1 MKKIILILFLHLISF
16 FNSEAQWIQQNSG
29 TNQNLYDIE
38 FINEKT
44 GWAVG
49 DAGVVIK
56 TTDGGTNWINI
67 PNPSVNYGGLM
78 WAIQPIDSEYV
89 YATAGYDFI
98 MKSTN
103 GGANWNVLSG
113 VNGSIS
119 GYNGLYFLNRDTG
132 WFLGSGNYK
141 VLRTYDGGVTL
152 DTFYVPW
159 FTNFDIYFK
168 DINTGVFCG
177 TGRVFKSTDGGENW
191 FDTHVTNPGSF
202 PMFRKLAVANNRDVW
217 VSGLDAIIYRSTD
230 FCEKWQAIDTLNS
243 GIGIVALDFRNKNIG
258 YIGGG
263 SNKIFKTID
272 GGYSWSVQ
280 ISSPN
285 NSAFVGSIKFVNDSI
300 GWYCGGIGNVYK
312 TLNGGSPT
320 SIISTFNSDISI
332 DYLLYQNFPNPYNQA
347 SIIGY
352 KINKY
357 SFVEIEIYDL
367 LGKKIN
373 TPVKTFQIP
382 GHYEFRF
389 SNEEISSGILFY
401 LLKID
406 GIIKDKKMMVVLK

>member
-1 MKKIILILFLHLISF
+1 MKKTILILFLYLISVL
-16 FNSEAQWIQQNSG
+16 NSDAQWIQQNSG
-29 TNQNLYDIE
+29 TNVNLYDIE
-38 FINEKT
+38 FLNEKT

-56 TTDGGTNWINI
+56 TTNGGTNWINI
-67 PNPSVNYGGLM
+67 PNPSNQYGGLM
-78 WAIQPIDSEYV
+78 WSIQPIDSEYV

-119 GYNGLYFLNRDTG
+119 GYNELYFLNRDTG

-141 VLRTYDGGVTL
+141 ILRTYDGGNTL
-152 DTFYVPW
+152 DSFYVPW

-168 DINTGVFCG
+168 DINTGIFCG
-177 TGRVFKSTDGGENW
+177 TGRVFKSTNGGENW
-191 FDTHVTNPGSF
+191 FDTQVTNPGSF
-202 PMFRKLAVANNRDVW
+202 PMFRKLAVVNNRDVW

-230 FCEKWQAIDTLNS
+230 FCDTWQAVDTLNE
-243 GIGIVALDFRNKNIG
+243 GIGIIALDFINKDTG

-272 GGYSWSVQ
+272 GGFKWSVQ
-280 ISSPN
+280 TSIPN
-285 NSAFVGSIKFVNDSI
+285 NSAFIGSIRFVNDSV

-312 TLNGGSPT
+312 TLNGGTPT
-320 SIISTFNSDISI
+320 SINITFNSEISI
-332 DYLLYQNFPNPYNQA
+332 DYLLEQNYPNPFNHS
-347 SIIGY
+347 SIIRY
-352 KINKY
+352 KISK
-357 SFVEIEIYDL
+357 SSLVEIDVYDL
-367 LGKKIN
+367 LGKKI
-373 TPVKTFQIP
+373 KTLKKAFQIP
-382 GHYEFRF
+382 GYYEIKFD
-389 SNEEISSGILFY
+389 NNEISSGILFY

-406 GIIKDKKMMVVLK
+406 GVIKDKKTMIVLK